1 MAASERADTSSTARL
16 GPRPYVDRFRSNCDV
31 PVLCSLLIAP
41 LPACG
46 YRRGP
51 SNGAA
56 MDRKRAAAAPAIVA
70 VEGTTATDACKEDS
84 VASYCEERD
93 RFDKDLHRFHDARG

>member
-1 MAASERADTSSTARL
+1 VSPRL
-16 GPRPYVDRFRSNCDV
+16 NVDRFRSNCDV

-56 MDRKRAAAAPAIVA
+56 MDRKRAAAAPAVVA
-70 VEGTTATDACKEDS
+70 ARVTAIATDTDKEDDDDS
-84 VASYCEERD
+84 SSEERE
-93 RFDKDLHRFHDARG
+93 RFVKDLQRFHDARG

>member
-1 MAASERADTSSTARL
+1 
-16 GPRPYVDRFRSNCDV
+16 
-31 PVLCSLLIAP
+31 VLCSLLIAP

-56 MDRKRAAAAPAIVA
+56 MDRKRAAAAQAVVA
-70 VEGTTATDACKEDS
+70 DKSATVADADKEDS
-84 VASYCEERD
+84 DASYGEERE
-93 RFDKDLHRFHDARG
+93 RFVKDLQRFHDARG

>member
-1 MAASERADTSSTARL
+1 MHTQAAPLYCGS
-16 GPRPYVDRFRSNCDV
+16 RPFVDRFRSNCDV

-46 YRRGP
+46 CRRGP

-56 MDRKRAAAAPAIVA
+56 MDRKRAAAAPAVVTDKSA
-70 VEGTTATDACKEDS
+70 VTADADKEDS
-84 VASYCEERD
+84 DASYSEERD
-93 RFDKDLHRFHDARG
+93 RFIKDLQRFHDARG

>member
-1 MAASERADTSSTARL
+1 
-16 GPRPYVDRFRSNCDV
+16 
-31 PVLCSLLIAP
+31 VLCSLLIAP

-70 VEGTTATDACKEDS
+70 AEGTTSVATDAGKEDS
-84 VASYCEERD
+84 VASYSEERE
-93 RFDKDLHRFHDARG
+93 RFDKDLRRFHDARG

>member
-1 MAASERADTSSTARL
+1 M
-16 GPRPYVDRFRSNCDV
+16 GPRPSVDRFRSNCDV
-31 PVLCSLLIAP
+31 PLLCSLLIAP

-56 MDRKRAAAAPAIVA
+56 MDRKRAAAAPGVA
-70 VEGTTATDACKEDS
+70 AKVTTIAAADKEDS
-84 VASYCEERD
+84 DTSYCEERQ
-93 RFDKDLHRFHDARG
+93 RFIKDLQRFHDARG

>member
-1 MAASERADTSSTARL
+1 M
-16 GPRPYVDRFRSNCDV
+16 GPRPSVDRFRSNCDV

-56 MDRKRAAAAPAIVA
+56 MDRKRAAAAPVVVDKSTISA
-70 VEGTTATDACKEDS
+70 DADKEDCD
-84 VASYCEERD
+84 ASYSEERD
-93 RFDKDLHRFHDARG
+93 RFIKDLQQFHDARG